1 MNGFPE
7 HFDIGQDVLYA
18 DDDSGQVSAKDP
30 DELVRKLQIF
40 ADSSVNWIQDNKMVC
55 SALKTKLLVS
65 STKELRE
72 SKLSGGNILIL
83 VGGQIISESPQEKLL
98 GITMSNDLSWNSYL
112 YGCKEAGGNTIGL
125 VSQLSKRVGMIKS
138 LSKYIDGTQLNSVI
152 NGLFTSKLL
161 YCLPL
166 FSNVWGMLDMDDT
179 NRRYSAF
186 TKEDLRRL
194 QVLQNR
200 ILRIK
205 CKNHDMNTP
214 TLELLKSCQDLS
226 VQQLSAFHTV
236 LNVFKI
242 IHSRQPK
249 YLAESLKLS
258 RPEEENIFPQRQANK
273 ILVKRNLTLSRSGFL
288 YRGAQLWNL
297 LPLELRTC
305 SDLNTFRRE
314 LRNWVIQVVPAKP

>member
-1 MNGFPE
+1 
-7 HFDIGQDVLYA
+7 
-18 DDDSGQVSAKDP
+18 
-30 DELVRKLQIF
+30 
-40 ADSSVNWIQDNKMVC
+40 
-55 SALKTKLLVS
+55 
-65 STKELRE
+65 
-72 SKLSGGNILIL
+72 
-83 VGGQIISESPQEKLL
+83 
-98 GITMSNDLSWNSYL
+98 
-112 YGCKEAGGNTIGL
+112 
-125 VSQLSKRVGMIKS
+125 MIKS
-138 LSKYIDGTQLNSVI
+138 LSKYIDGTQLNSII
-152 NGLFTSKLL
+152 NGLFTSKLR

-166 FSNVWGMLDMDDT
+166 FSNVWGMLDIDDT

-205 CKNHDMNTP
+205 CKNHDMTTP

-273 ILVKRNLTLSRSGFL
+273 ILVKRNLTLSRSGFF

-314 LRNWVIQVVPAKP
+314 LRNWVIQVVPGKP